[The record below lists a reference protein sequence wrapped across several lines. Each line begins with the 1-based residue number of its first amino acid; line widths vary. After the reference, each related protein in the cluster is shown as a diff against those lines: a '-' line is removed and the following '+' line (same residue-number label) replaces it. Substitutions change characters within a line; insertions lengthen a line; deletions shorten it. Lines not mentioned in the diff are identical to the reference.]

1 MGIIVGDRLTYYGKM
16 YLLILHFLQTTRYS
30 FNPIEVFFGAFS
42 RGTII
47 TVYCAHELKFK
58 KWKNTYIFILF
69 MKFLAQNFSN
79 KGAEKKDK
87 ISHISKVINVSEI
100 SFFCYS

>member
-1 MGIIVGDRLTYYGKM
+1 MGIVVGDRLTCYGKM

-47 TVYCAHELKFK
+47 SVYCAHELKFK
-58 KWKNTYIFILF
+58 KMEKIHIFLSY
-69 MKFLAQNFSN
+69 L
-79 KGAEKKDK
+79 
-87 ISHISKVINVSEI
+87 
-100 SFFCYS
+100 